1 MSRTVT
7 LAQLR
12 TRARQLANFEGAT
25 TFLPDAD
32 VTERVNTHLTEE
44 YDLLIQA
51 APPSYYSSTTTV
63 SITSGTTA
71 YALPADFMSLQ
82 CVYLTE
88 SSGQVREI
96 MPMRGGE
103 RPYYQAPQGS
113 YSASVEYTPTPTA
126 LSSDSDTFDGVNGW
140 DELIAALVARDM
152 LIKARESVEQVQLKI
167 NELRARIRTMG
178 NRDRGKPRYLRDADQ
193 ADQRVGR
200 RAYYAVGTIGAY
212 RLRAGNIEF
221 YEPVITFI

>member
-1 MSRTVT
+1 VARTVT

-32 VTERVNTHLTEE
+32 VTERVNTHITEE

-51 APPSYYSSTTTV
+51 APPSYYSSTTTISV
-63 SITSGTTA
+63 VSGTTA
-71 YALPADFMSLQ
+71 YSLPADFLSLQ
-82 CVYLTE
+82 GVYLVE
-88 SSGQVREI
+88 GNGQVREL

-103 RPYYQAPQGS
+103 RPYFTAPGGS
-113 YSASVEYTPTPTA
+113 YSVTVEYTPTPTA

-140 DELIAALVARDM
+140 DELVASLVARDM
-152 LIKARESVEQVQLKI
+152 LIKARESVEQIQLKI
-167 NELRARIRTMG
+167 GELRARIRTMG
-178 NRDRGKPRYLRDADQ
+178 NRDRGKPRYIRDADQ
-193 ADQRVGR
+193 ADTRAGR
-200 RAYYAVGTIGAY
+200 NAYYAIGAIGAY

-221 YEPVITFI
+221 YQPIVSFL